1 MLTYKDYLQEPK
13 RLTFDEMVRLH
24 ETIASEVGTDPEA
37 FGIYQKLIEK
47 ATEYANIRARW
58 LSLSQDEK
66 LEQEPS
72 RIFCHDSLIVRFNML
87 ARFLRIQGKTVTWR
101 NILGGGSDPYT
112 RKRIGDLACFLVF
125 IESLNAR

>member
-1 MLTYKDYLQEPK
+1 
-13 RLTFDEMVRLH
+13 MVKIHKNIR
-24 ETIASEVGTDPEA
+24 SEVGTDPEA
-37 FGIYQKLIEK
+37 FGIYQKLVEK

-72 RIFCHDSLIVRFNML
+72 RIFCHDSLIVRF
-87 ARFLRIQGKTVTWR
+87 LRIQGKPVTWR
-101 NILGGGSDPYT
+101 DILGGGSDPYT

>member
-1 MLTYKDYLQEPK
+1 MLTYKNYLQEPK
-13 RLTFDEMVRLH
+13 CLTFDEMVKIH
-24 ETIASEVGTDPEA
+24 ENIRSEVGTDPEA
-37 FGIYQKLIEK
+37 FGIYQKLVEK

-58 LSLSQDEK
+58 LSLPQDEK

-72 RIFCHDSLIVRFNML
+72 RTFCHDSLIVRFDMI
-87 ARFLRIQGKTVTWR
+87 ARFLRIQGKPVTWR
-101 NILGGGSDPYT
+101 DILGGGSDPYT